1 MARLTTT
8 LEPNDPSVYTSD
20 KKFDLGGFG
29 ITPDGRK
36 YRYGRQNASTA
47 AVAGKLYQSN
57 AQDTTV
63 QALAIAAAPAGTK
76 TITTTTATATVTKD
90 QLAGGY
96 VVVVSTPGQGFYYKI
111 TGNTAATTAVFTIT
125 LEEPI
130 VVALTTGSV
139 IDIIADPYGNIEIM
153 DATNHDGML
162 IGVAASNITASY
174 YGWYQVAGPCG
185 VLSDGTMVVGEIV
198 VASNGTDGAVEVGV
212 GGSTEIQAFVGQAI
226 TAIAT
231 AEYGMI
237 DLMIS

>member
-8 LEPNDPSVYTSD
+8 LEPNDPSKFTVD
-20 KKFDLGGFG
+20 QKFDLGGFG
-29 ITPDGRK
+29 VTPDGRK

-63 QALAIAAAPAGTK
+63 QALAIAAATAGTK
-76 TITTTTATATVTKD
+76 SITTTSTATVTKD
-90 QLAGGY
+90 QLIGGY
-96 VVVVSTPGQGFYYKI
+96 VAVVSTPGQGFYYKI
-111 TGNTAATTAVFTIT
+111 TGNTAATAAAFTVT

-130 VVALTTGSV
+130 VVSLTTGSV

-162 IGVAASNITASY
+162 IGVAVANITAAY
-174 YGWYQVAGPCG
+174 YGWYQVAGPCA

-226 TAIAT
+226 TAITT

-237 DLMIS
+237 DLMIA